1 MRFPCV
7 AAPQNALSS
16 ARICV
21 AQRSQCREGA
31 RIGGRRWEG
40 CGKRQPA
47 HRAETLDASSRDT
60 RPRLHDNA
68 ELSARGAIDRQA
80 SEQGFRAADVAKS
93 DIDVAAEAHAR
104 ESLAS
109 ARLVMEKL
117 YRRNPREW
125 HKGGVASADG
135 AVAKAYDPHRRFSF
149 PELDNVRGSE
159 AIVLALR
166 PDYRG
171 DRVFAFGVG
180 LGSMIFLAYN
190 GKTDFYIT
198 DSLDAQKL
206 YNSARNVEIAAWKL
220 ANARGPRGEPLMLSN
235 EMAGDAPNLSFER
248 EFGKIIAYQD
258 IMAQIA
264 AQRTNRTIRRVV
276 QTLAT
281 AVFLPI

>member
-1 MRFPCV
+1 LADGEARQAASDSRRAALKRLTLAFAALMPACAATPNYPP
-7 AAPQNALSS
+7 AAPST
-16 ARICV
+16 
-21 AQRSQCREGA
+21 
-31 RIGGRRWEG
+31 
-40 CGKRQPA
+40 GKRPA
-47 HRAETLDASSRDT
+47 PLE
-60 RPRLHDNA
+60 P
-68 ELSARGAIDRQA
+68 
-80 SEQGFRAADVAKS
+80 GFRASDLAKS
-93 DIDVAAEAHAR
+93 DIDAVAEVQAGEA
-104 ESLAS
+104 LAS

-125 HKGGVASADG
+125 RKGNFASAD
-135 AVAKAYDPHRRFSF
+135 AALARAYDPQRQFVF
-149 PELDNVRGSE
+149 PELDSVRGSD

-166 PDYRG
+166 PDYHG

-180 LGSMIFLAYN
+180 LASMIFLAYN
-190 GKTDFYIT
+190 GKTRFYVT

-220 ANARGPRGEPLMLSN
+220 ANARDNRGELLLVSN
-235 EMAGDAPNLSFER
+235 DMAGDAPNLSFER

-258 IMAQIA
+258 VMAQIA